1 MDSHDVVVV
10 GGGDAGS
17 VLAARLSERGGLK
30 VLLIDTGNSERP
42 AMRFARGHHSGYR
55 HWADWDFYDL
65 LPYFKRSENAVGR
78 DLILRGRGGPVT
90 VASPAEASPFL
101 AAALEGAEEIGE
113 RRADDINS
121 GFEEGFGPADFAADG
136 YVVPAGRVVHNALVH
151 RVRFARGRA
160 VGVDY
165 SVGSRLVSVA
175 AGQVVVAGGAA
186 ESAQLL
192 MLSGIGPAGHLRDRG
207 IDVVADLPGVGAN
220 LQAHPVAKL
229 VHGPSAAQSEEK
241 LAAGEV
247 IGLVRSEPEL
257 DGPDLRLTFGHGHTV
272 HVSVI
277 LPHSRGSVRLADA
290 LPGTPPLV
298 EPNFYSDD
306 RDLSAVVAGLRLA
319 RRIAASDAL
328 SGWLGAEQSP
338 GPINGGEQELR
349 EYARRTVTPYGKA
362 VGTLAMGAV
371 VDGALRLRGV
381 DGVRVAGSAVMP
393 SIPSADIT
401 ATVYAIAERAA
412 ELTE

>member
-30 VLLIDTGNSERP
+30 VLLIDTGSSERS
-42 AMRFARGHHSGYR
+42 AIRFSRGHHSGYR
-55 HWADWDFYDL
+55 QWADWDFYDL

-90 VASPAEASPFL
+90 VASPAEPSPFL

-192 MLSGIGPAGHLRDRG
+192 MLSGVGPAGHLRDRG

-229 VHGPSAAQSEEK
+229 VHGPDEPAI
-241 LAAGEV
+241 GEV
-247 IGLVRSEPEL
+247 IGLVRSQPEL

-290 LPGTPPLV
+290 MPGTPPLV

-319 RRIAASDAL
+319 RRIGRPFRL
-328 SGWLGAEQSP
+328 
-338 GPINGGEQELR
+338 
-349 EYARRTVTPYGKA
+349 ARR
-362 VGTLAMGAV
+362 
-371 VDGALRLRGV
+371 R
-381 DGVRVAGSAVMP
+381 
-393 SIPSADIT
+393 
-401 ATVYAIAERAA
+401 AIAGPDQRRRTRASRVRPEDRHLVRESCGNARHGCCCGQCAAPARRRRSAGGRQRGHAVDSLGRRHRDRVRHRRAGGRAA
-412 ELTE
+412 NRVSGTSQD